1 MNPTKYSKMTFKQIY
16 AEIKKKLNIK
26 KIMDYSNFIAKKC
39 FVKSS
44 HGLHYGQVIQDE
56 YDYVILSKATL
67 FIPETAEELCPE
79 LCTIKRVEMRTVVK
93 TVPLLQI
100 NNVKEI
106 ALVTNNDLITYYDD
120 LALSDTLY

>member
-1 MNPTKYSKMTFKQIY
+1 
-16 AEIKKKLNIK
+16 
-26 KIMDYSNFIAKKC
+26 MDYSVFIGQKC

-67 FIPETAEELCPE
+67 FIPKTAEELCPE
-79 LCTIKRVEMRTVVK
+79 LCAITQVTMHTVVK
-93 TVPLLQI
+93 TVPFLQI

-106 ALVTNNDLITYYDD
+106 ALVNDDLITYYDG
-120 LALSDTLY
+120 LAMRY

>member
-1 MNPTKYSKMTFKQIY
+1 
-16 AEIKKKLNIK
+16 
-26 KIMDYSNFIAKKC
+26 MDYSDFIGQKC

-67 FIPETAEELCPE
+67 FIPQAFEELCPE
-79 LCTIKRVEMRTVVK
+79 LCTIQRVEMRTVV
-93 TVPLLQI
+93 TPVPLLQI

-106 ALVTNNDLITYYDD
+106 ALVATSGLIDYYDQ
-120 LALSDTLY
+120 LTMTY